1 MAMLPIPEFRP
12 DVSDLN
18 AGYTRILKNVVPRD
32 DGYGPFKSLEAYS
45 EALPATCRG
54 YFAARNTDGTV
65 SIFAGTSTK
74 LYQLDNTT
82 LDWTD
87 VSKASGTYT
96 TLGDGAQWSFCQF
109 GTRVIA
115 CQANDAVQS
124 FVLGSST
131 EFADLGGSP
140 PDAGWCAVVG
150 PFVVLAD
157 LASDPYLIHW
167 SAINDPTGWTA
178 GTDRSDTQSLPD
190 LGRIRCVREMAADVG
205 LIMQE
210 EGARRMI
217 YQPGSAVVF
226 RIDRLPDVPG
236 ILSPYSLCAT
246 QGGAYYFSTRGFVR
260 VTSDGALTPIGEERI
275 NRAVLG
281 RTSGNVPDEVA
292 AMAYDPGHTDN
303 MIGAVDPK
311 RSVII
316 WTYKSASSGGTVS
329 DRAIIYHTTLNRFA
343 QAVFNSQFI
352 AATAQPGITLEG
364 LDKIAP
370 GYTLVSNA
378 AGAGAGTAAGE
389 AVGLLLA
396 LTGAGGA
403 GGEIRLTVGSTTG
416 WNTGDYA
423 TIKEVGGTTEAN
435 ATWEITVIDSTTL
448 DLNGSTFSNAYTSG
462 GYVAGRVDELTIS
475 FDDISTATLPSI
487 AAFDDTNKLSFFTG
501 TALEAVLETAEQA
514 LMTKRT
520 LINGLTPVTDSDDVY
535 ALIVSRDKL
544 NDTSPTEGTE
554 NSMNDDGFIPLLDEG
569 RYVRARIRI
578 PAATEWGFISGVE
591 PEALPGG
598 QY

>member
-1 MAMLPIPEFRP
+1 MVMLPIPEFRP

-82 LDWTD
+82 LTWTD
-87 VSKASGTYT
+87 VSKGAGTYT
-96 TLGDGAQWSFCQF
+96 TLSDGAMWSFAQF

-124 FVLGSST
+124 FVLGTST
-131 EFADLGGSP
+131 AFADLGGSP

-246 QGGAYYFSTRGFVR
+246 QGGAFYFSTRGFVR

-281 RTSGNVPDEVA
+281 RTSGNVPVEVA
-292 AMAYDPGHTDN
+292 AMAYDSGHTDN

-311 RSVII
+311 RSVIVWI
-316 WTYKSASSGGTVS
+316 YKSAESGGTIS
-329 DRAIIYHTTLNRFA
+329 DRAIIYHTTLNRFS
-343 QAVFNSQFI
+343 QAVFDAQYL

-370 GYTLVSNA
+370 GYTVISNA
-378 AGAGAGTAAGE
+378 ADNGS
-389 AVGLLLA
+389 GLV
-396 LTGAGGA
+396 
-403 GGEIRLTVGSTTG
+403 RLTVGSTSG
-416 WNTGDYA
+416 WTTGDYA

-435 ATWEITVIDSTTL
+435 GTWAITVVNGTTL
-448 DLNGSTFSNAYTSG
+448 DLQGTTFANAYTSG

-475 FDDISTATLPSI
+475 FDDISNATLPSI
-487 AAFDDTNKLSFFTG
+487 AAFDSSNRLGFFTG

-520 LINGLTPVTDSDDVY
+520 LINGVIPITDSDDVY
-535 ALIVSRDKL
+535 ALIVSRDRRD
-544 NDTSPTEGTE
+544 DTSPTEGTE

-578 PAATEWGFISGVE
+578 PTTATWGYVTGVE